1 MIFIKINKCHRILKC
16 KNGVVLLYKENK
28 HQEKENKLF
37 LSKDICN
44 NLKNLFEIFSES
56 KDKEI

>member
-1 MIFIKINKCHRILKC
+1 MIYIKLNKCHRILKC
-16 KNGVVLLYKENK
+16 KSGVILLFKENK

-44 NLKNLFEIFSES
+44 NLKNLFEIFS
-56 KDKEI
+56 KDKNTES